1 MATPEVTQLLIAWG
15 NGDEGALARLAPLV
29 QVELN
34 RLAHRYLS
42 RERPGHTL
50 QTMDLVNEAYLR
62 LIDSKSLHWQSR
74 AHFFGIASS
83 VMRRI
88 LVDHARHRKEL
99 KHGGGAIQVSLTAA
113 EQVAR
118 ERGADVLALDEALN
132 QLATFDARKS
142 QIIELRFFGGLSE
155 TEAAEVL
162 KISLRTLQ
170 REWSLARAWLY
181 QELKI
186 GETS

>member
-1 MATPEVTQLLIAWG
+1 MAPPEVTQLLIAWG

-34 RLAHRYLS
+34 RLAHHYLS

-62 LIDSKSLHWQSR
+62 LIDSNSLRWQSR
-74 AHFFGIASS
+74 AHFFGIAAS

-88 LVDHARHRKEL
+88 LVDHARRRKEL
-99 KHGGGAIQVSLTAA
+99 KHGGGAVQVSLTAA
-113 EQVAR
+113 EQVPT
-118 ERGADVLALDEALN
+118 ERGADVLALDEALTK
-132 QLATFDARKS
+132 LAMFDPRKS
-142 QIIELRFFGGLSE
+142 QLIELRFFGGLSE
-155 TEAAEVL
+155 VETAEVL
-162 KISLRTLQ
+162 KLSLRTLQ

-181 QELKI
+181 QQLKMD
-186 GETS
+186 ER